1 VTKQSLS
8 QRVIDEHQLD
18 RHFTSNEL
26 RELYAFEPDNGESEI
41 PNMPS
46 DELLKNLLLDCK
58 KWIVRYHDHESLLE
72 NKIDEGLTEE
82 DRKAAWE
89 EYENE
94 RTNPF
99 NANAFNLQMAQM
111 ANEQRNVKFTFFIK

>member
-1 VTKQSLS
+1 MHHLPT
-8 QRVIDEHQLD
+8 
-18 RHFTSNEL
+18 
-26 RELYAFEPDNGESEI
+26 
-41 PNMPS
+41 

-94 RTNPF
+94 RNNPY
-99 NANAFNLQMAQM
+99 NHQNAFNIQMAQL
-111 ANEQRNVKFTFFIK
+111 AYEQRNVKLSFFLKHILLYFRYILTCFLMFIIDVDVGSKWH